1 MIQRRDAACMLRAAL
16 YCTAPGRRRRRRR
29 RRDAVMQST
38 SEANRFRSRGRI
50 VWNGL
55 YSSAQAI
62 RHATK
67 NEPIEPACVM
77 CVVKVTR
84 PASTRGEKRS
94 RPADESF
101 RSLTVAQRTAPLQ
114 LQVVRYKMRAY
125 KEYRQTQGD
134 CCESIINSSSLMNKV
149 FEIRTNKWFFLGEL
163 EARAAARHMT
173 DCSSSSGAPPAA
185 ARRPVSRRCQAT
197 GPQSRDCY
205 ET

>member
-1 MIQRRDAACMLRAAL
+1 MIQRRDAACFVLL
-16 YCTAPGRRRRRRR
+16 CTAPGGRRRRR

-67 NEPIEPACVM
+67 NEPIEPACAM
-77 CVVKVTR
+77 CGKSH
-84 PASTRGEKRS
+84 PAGIDQWEKRS

-134 CCESIINSSSLMNKV
+134 CCESIINYHHS
-149 FEIRTNKWFFLGEL
+149 
-163 EARAAARHMT
+163 
-173 DCSSSSGAPPAA
+173 
-185 ARRPVSRRCQAT
+185 
-197 GPQSRDCY
+197 
-205 ET
+205 